1 MSDAIVVGA
10 QAGLRVLVDGS
21 VRLTIDIEPKDRVAA
36 MTLFGSPG
44 QSIALAALKDGHA
57 QAYAQ
62 SLQPKIR
69 YSDMGPICREAI
81 ELCEHPKFQQY
92 IGRAG
97 MGRWKPN
104 ADAAK
109 GFILAQCNVNSRKE
123 LDTAAGARELF
134 IAHVRKPFHAWL
146 EKNQ

>member
-44 QSIALAALKDGHA
+44 QSIALAALKNGHA
-57 QAYAQ
+57 AVPE
-62 SLQPKIR
+62 PKATYR
-69 YSDMGPICREAI
+69 EFGPICREAI

-92 IGRAG
+92 VNRPG
-97 MGRWKPN
+97 MGHWKPN

-109 GFILAQCNVNSRKE
+109 GFILARCGVNSRKE